1 VGDDGIPRRI
11 DRRQFLRRTGA
22 LGAMAAFPGVL
33 SACGSDSEGGGGGSG
48 DALKIG
54 YVSPRTGALSGFGE
68 ADDFILRGVRERFTD
83 GLETK
88 DGTRDVEII
97 VKDSQS
103 SPDRAGAVASDL
115 ILQDGVDVIVVAGTP
130 ENVNPVADQCE
141 LNGVPCISDNA
152 PWQPYFFGRKG
163 DPKKP
168 FKWTYHFFWGI
179 EDLTAVYVD
188 LWKQIDSNNT
198 VGGLWPN
205 DSDGNAFSNKETGFP
220 PVLSKND
227 FELVDPG
234 RYENG
239 TNDFSAQINRFK
251 RGNAQLL
258 TGVPIPPDFTNFYKQ
273 AAQQGYR
280 PRAATIAKAVLFP
293 SAVEALGDIGEGV
306 STEVWWSPEHPF
318 RSSLTD
324 QSAKQLADEY
334 TEATNKPWTQ
344 PIGFVHA
351 LFEVAADVFTR
362 ASDPKDKE
370 AVVTAIKATN
380 LETIV
385 GPVSW
390 KNGPVPNVA
399 KVPLVGG
406 QWRRSGGS
414 YELVIV
420 SNSIAEQIPR
430 ADRLRPIDS

>member
-1 VGDDGIPRRI
+1 
-11 DRRQFLRRTGA
+11 
-22 LGAMAAFPGVL
+22 M
-33 SACGSDSEGGGGGSG
+33 
-48 DALKIG
+48 
-54 YVSPRTGALSGFGE
+54 
-68 ADDFILRGVRERFTD
+68 
-83 GLETK
+83 
-88 DGTRDVEII
+88 
-97 VKDSQS
+97 
-103 SPDRAGAVASDL
+103 
-115 ILQDGVDVIVVAGTP
+115 VVAGTP

-188 LWKQIDSNNT
+188 LWKQIDSNNS

-205 DSDGNAFSNKETGFP
+205 DSDGNAFSSKETGFP

-227 FELVDPG
+227 FDLVDPG

-318 RSSLTD
+318 TSSLTE
-324 QSAKQLADEY
+324 QTSKQLADAY
-334 TEATNKPWTQ
+334 TEDTNKPWTQ

-351 LFEVAADVFTR
+351 LFEVAADVFAR

-370 AVVTAIKATN
+370 AIVTAIKATD
-380 LETIV
+380 LQTIV
-385 GPVSW
+385 GPVNW
-390 KNGPVPNVA
+390 QNGPVPNVA

-420 SNSIAEQIPR
+420 SNSIAKQIPR
-430 ADRLRPIDS
+430 ADRLRAIDA